1 LNGIRALN
9 AYEAEAAGL
18 IGKVSISAPRGTHP
32 FSMGGERLD
41 TRNPMSGEPVRNASA
56 LMA

>member
-1 LNGIRALN
+1 VRSTPD
-9 AYEAEAAGL
+9 EAEATGL
-18 IGKVSISAPRGTHP
+18 IGKVSISAPRGAHP

-56 LMA
+56 LRA

>member
-1 LNGIRALN
+1 LNGYVRSTPD
-9 AYEAEAAGL
+9 EAEATGL
-18 IGKVSISAPRGTHP
+18 IGKVSISAPRGAHP

-41 TRNPMSGEPVRNASA
+41 SRNPMSGEPVRNASV